1 MGELGEPGPVRASED
16 IIIVGG
22 GIAGIVAAIELLQ
35 RGFRVLMVDRD
46 LPENFGGQARESFGG
61 IFVVDT
67 PLQRRH
73 GIRDTPE
80 RALEDW
86 QRFGELTPQ
95 DGWPWR
101 WAKAYVGECRA
112 QVYDWLVGLGVRF
125 LPQPQWP
132 ERRGNSVPRWHIVWG
147 TGRRLADRLIATLHD
162 AAALPGRKFAVKFSH
177 RVERLLIEDGR
188 VAGAAGVRQDDAAP
202 FEFRGA
208 AVLVAAGGTTGDPE
222 FVRRHWPPEMGAAPR
237 TLLIGAHRFADGR
250 LHRASAQAGAQVR
263 HPDHM
268 WNYAAGVRH
277 WRPRQPAHGLS
288 LVPPRSA
295 LWLDALGRRFDPPLL
310 AGWDTSELVE
320 RIAAQGGESWQV
332 MNRHIALRELAVSG
346 AECNPALRDRRLF
359 AFARELVFGNRWLV
373 DTLTTQCPD
382 IVIGD
387 SVAELVQRMHALAGP
402 GKPLRTQ
409 VVERALREFDE
420 TLSRGDDAQRRLIAL
435 ARRWS
440 GDRIRTASPGAILDP
455 AHGPLIAI
463 HERIITRKSLGGIVT
478 DLDGRALDAAERAI
492 GGLYAAGEAS
502 GFGGGGMNGKRA
514 LEGTFLGG
522 CVHSARRA
530 ACGISMDLRE
540 TSA

>member
-1 MGELGEPGPVRASED
+1 VRASED

-35 RGFRVLMVDRD
+35 RGFGVLIVDRD

-67 PLQRRH
+67 PLQRRQ

-80 RALEDW
+80 LALEDW
-86 QRFGELTPQ
+86 QRFGELAPQ

-101 WAKAYVGECRA
+101 WAQAYVGECRA

-147 TGRRLADRLIATLHD
+147 TGQRLADRLIAALHE
-162 AAALPGRKFAVKFSH
+162 AAALPGRKFAVRFSQ
-177 RVERLLIEDGR
+177 RVERLLIEDER
-188 VAGAAGVRQDDAAP
+188 VAGVSGIREDDGAP
-202 FEFRGA
+202 FEIRGA
-208 AVLVAAGGTTGDPE
+208 AVLVAAGGMTGDSDL
-222 FVRRHWPPEMGAAPR
+222 VRRQWPEQMGAAPQS
-237 TLLIGAHRFADGR
+237 LLIGAHRYADGR
-250 LHRASAQAGAQVR
+250 MHRASAQAGAQLR
-263 HPDHM
+263 HLERM

-277 WRPRQPAHGLS
+277 WRPRQPDHGLS

-295 LWLDALGRRFDPPLL
+295 LWLDAQGRRFDPPLL
-310 AGWDTSELVE
+310 AGWDTSELVA
-320 RIAAQGGESWQV
+320 RIGAQGGESWQV

-346 AECNPALRDRRLF
+346 AECNPALRDGRFF
-359 AFARELVFGNRWLV
+359 AFARDLIFGNRWLV
-373 DTLTTQCPD
+373 DTLAAQCPD
-382 IVIGD
+382 VVTGE
-387 SVAELVQRMHALAGP
+387 SVARLVERMNALAGP
-402 GKPLRTQ
+402 GRALRPEE
-409 VVERALREFDE
+409 VERALREFDA
-420 TLSRGDDAQRRLIAL
+420 TRVDGDDPQRRLIAQ

-440 GDRIRTASPGAILDP
+440 GDRIRTARPGAILDP

-463 HERIITRKSLGGIVT
+463 RERIITRKSLGGIVT
-478 DLDGRALDAAERAI
+478 DLDGRALDAADRAV
-492 GGLYAAGEAS
+492 GGLYAAGESA

-522 CVHSARRA
+522 CIHSARRA
-530 ACGISMDLRE
+530 ACGISMDLKGAS
-540 TSA
+540 T